1 MCGENW
7 WRPRYTLVQDEGD
20 QVSEMR
26 SGARIVK
33 DNTLWE
39 MGGSILERV
48 VLGAVIGV
56 RIRLSK
62 HFQTQGNGE
71 ICSY

>member
-7 WRPRYTLVQDEGD
+7 WRPRYTLVQGEGD

-33 DNTLWE
+33 DNNLWE
-39 MGGSILERV
+39 MGGSIFERV
-48 VLGAVIGV
+48 VLGTVIGV
-56 RIRLSK
+56 YIRFPK
-62 HFQTQGNGE
+62 PFQTKDSEE
-71 ICSY
+71 ICS